1 MIQKITIILFV
12 TLLSA
17 NLFAQQKY
25 STKKKKAI
33 KHFESAVKYYN
44 QRDDN
49 NAILELQNALN
60 IDNRFVESYNL
71 LAAIYDEQ
79 MNYKKEIDNLKK
91 AISINP
97 DFSPNTYYYLGKI
110 EYITGHYTEATKH
123 LNKCLGYQ
131 NLKPKFR
138 MWAKNILKRS
148 TFAENAVKHPVDFK
162 PINMGENINTKYDDY
177 WPSLT
182 ADEKTLITTVL
193 LPKDDR
199 FPVSYRNS
207 QEDFF
212 ISHKVNG
219 KWTKIRNLGKPI
231 NTDNN
236 EGAQNFSADGQWLF
250 YTVCNRP
257 EDYGS
262 CDIYFAHKIGKQ
274 WTKPKNLGNVVNGGS
289 WDCNPSMS
297 ADGRTLYFSSNRR
310 GGKGK
315 KDLWVTRLLDNGT
328 WTKPVNLGDSINTGG
343 NEFAPFIHPDNQTLY
358 FSSDGHIGMGGADI
372 FMSRRKPDGSWGK
385 PVNLGY
391 PINTFK
397 DEIGLI
403 VNTKGNLALF
413 SSDRFGSK
421 SKDIYKFNLYKK
433 ARPKPVT
440 YVKGYVY
447 DKNTNKRLKA
457 DFEIYNIEN
466 DSLVIKS
473 QSNKTDGKY
482 LVCLPLEKNYAFNV
496 SKKGYLFYSD
506 NFSLKNISDDTK
518 YFEMNI
524 PLQPIEK
531 NASIVLKNI
540 FYETNSYELKPES
553 ITELKKLLSFLNTN
567 SNISVEISGHT
578 DNVGSKTDN
587 LILSTNRAKTV
598 YQYLIKNGINK
609 NRLKYKGYDFSK
621 PIADNNTKE
630 GRAKNRRTEF
640 KIIDIK

>member
-1 MIQKITIILFV
+1 MQKTISFIIILFI
-12 TLLSA
+12 SA
-17 NLFAQQKY
+17 NLFSQQKY

-33 KHFESAVKYYN
+33 KHFESAIKYYN
-44 QRDDN
+44 QRDDK
-49 NAILELQNALN
+49 NAILELNEALN
-60 IDNRFVESYNL
+60 IDEKFIESHNL

-79 MNYKKEIDNLKK
+79 RNYDKEIEHLKK

-110 EYITGHYTEATKH
+110 LYITGKYSESTKN
-123 LNKCLGYQ
+123 LEKCLSYD
-131 NLKPKFR
+131 NLKPKFK

-148 TFAENAVKHPVDFK
+148 IFAENAVKNPVEFK
-162 PINMGENINTKYDDY
+162 PINMGKNINTKYDDY

-199 FPVSYRNS
+199 FPISYRNS

-219 KWTKIRNLGKPI
+219 EWTKIKNLGKPI
-231 NTDNN
+231 NTSNN

-262 CDIYFAHKIGKQ
+262 CDIYFAHKIGQQ
-274 WTKPKNLGNVVNGGS
+274 WTKPKNLGNVINGSS

-297 ADGRTLYFSSNRR
+297 ADGRTLYFSSNRK
-310 GGKGK
+310 GGRGK
-315 KDLWVTRLLDNGT
+315 KDLWFSQLSDDGT
-328 WTKPVNLGDSINTGG
+328 WSTPQNLGDSINTPG

-358 FSSDGHIGMGGADI
+358 FSSDGHVGMGGADI
-372 FMSRRKPDGSWGK
+372 FMSRRNPDGSWGK

-413 SSDRFGSK
+413 SSDRFGSQ

-447 DKNTNKRLKA
+447 DKKTNKRLKA
-457 DFEIYNIEN
+457 DFEIYDIET
-466 DSLVIKS
+466 DSLMIKS
-473 QSNKTDGKY
+473 QSNNANGEY
-482 LVCLPLEKNYAFNV
+482 LVCLPLNKNYAFNV

-506 NFSLKNISDDTK
+506 NFSLINFDKK
-518 YFEMNI
+518 QKFFEMNI

-540 FYETNSYELKPES
+540 FYETNSYELKHES
-553 ITELKKLLSFLNTN
+553 ITELKKLLSFLTVNKN
-567 SNISVEISGHT
+567 VIVEISGHT
-578 DNVGSKTDN
+578 DNVGSKADN
-587 LILSTNRAKTV
+587 LKLSTNRAKTV
-598 YQYLIKNGINK
+598 YEYLIKNGIDK